1 MKTTTQTIADLKKEI
16 RNQQDLLEVLERAE
30 DDGIDTSK
38 WQVFRNMIMIA
49 LPDQKTILWV
59 RDFFGETRW
68 VKGGAPGTQVS
79 YDKTVDG
86 ITVSLLGM
94 EPSFQQQPV
103 RDVDWP
109 IFVED
114 KK

>member
-1 MKTTTQTIADLKKEI
+1 MKTTQTIADLKKEI
-16 RNQQDLLEVLERAE
+16 RNQQDLLEVLTEAE
-30 DDGIDTSK
+30 IDGIDTSK

-49 LPDQKTILWV
+49 LANQETILWV
-59 RDFFGETRW
+59 RNYFGESGW
-68 VKGGAPGTQVS
+68 AKGGAPGTQVS

-86 ITVSLLGM
+86 VTVSLLGM
-94 EPSFQQQPV
+94 EPSFRQQPV

-114 KK
+114 KQ